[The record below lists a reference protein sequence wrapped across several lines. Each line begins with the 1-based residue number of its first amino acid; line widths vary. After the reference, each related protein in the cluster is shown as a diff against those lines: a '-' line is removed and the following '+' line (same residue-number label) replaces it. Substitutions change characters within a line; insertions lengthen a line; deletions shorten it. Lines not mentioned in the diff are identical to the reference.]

1 LVLDILLHFKRHKT
15 SILKTEVMFETD

>member
-1 LVLDILLHFKRHKT
+1 VLDILLHFKRHKT